1 MGFGKA
7 AIVGVGTIGRGWALL
22 YAKAGYS
29 VSLFDPDIA
38 AMNASLGAIATSLD
52 DMAAFGLVRGRD
64 KIMARITI
72 APCLRDAVADAGIIQ
87 ESAPESLDAKREAIA
102 EIGRDASSTAIIAS
116 SCSSLL
122 PADIFEGAAGPE
134 RCIVAHPFNP
144 PHLVPLV
151 ELLAGPATSEETIER
166 TRDIMLQLDQAPIIL
181 RKPVP
186 GYVANRLQAAVINE
200 SMHLVASGVI
210 SPDDLDLCMTE
221 SLGRRWSFLG
231 PFATMDLNADDG
243 VEGYAR
249 RFREAYEEL
258 GRDLGVA
265 APWDDAAIAAVT
277 EACRARTPMQDLRS
291 KREWRDRQLMW
302 SLVRSRTGPRDGM
315 EAAKETA

>member
-1 MGFGKA
+1 MSLGKA

-22 YAKAGYS
+22 YAKAGYR
-29 VSLFDPDIA
+29 VSLFDPSVA
-38 AMNASLGAIATSLD
+38 AMDAALGAIATSLD

-64 KIMARITI
+64 KIMARISI
-72 APCLRDAVADAGIIQ
+72 ASTLRDAVADAEIIQ

-102 EIGRDASSTAIIAS
+102 EIGREAAPLSIIAS

-122 PADIFEGAAGPE
+122 PADIFQDAAGPD

-151 ELLAGPATSEETIER
+151 ELLAGPATSDETIER
-166 TRDIMLQLDQAPIIL
+166 TRAIMLQLDQAPIIL

-200 SMHLVASGVI
+200 SMHLVANGVI

-221 SLGRRWSFLG
+221 SLGRRWAFLG

-243 VEGYAR
+243 VAGYAR
-249 RFREAYEEL
+249 RFREAYQEL

-265 APWDDAAIAAVT
+265 EPWEETAIAAVT
-277 EACRARTPMQDLRS
+277 EACRARTPMLDLRS

-302 SLVRSRTGPRDGM
+302 SLVRSRLGPRDDGT
-315 EAAKETA
+315 AAKEKA